1 MPCLYRH
8 AQISLHERHGALR
21 SPSMARIT
29 GSHLI
34 CTALKLEG
42 VKNIFGLAGDHIL
55 PVLDVMA
62 DQDFRIIDTRH
73 EQAAVHMADAWSRI
87 TEQPGVCMYT
97 TPGFANAIPGLTNAM
112 HTEGPVISIAGCADT
127 HDLGRGAQ
135 QEIDQVAMAA
145 PMCKGSFMVHD
156 ARRIPAFIARAMR
169 LAFSGRRG
177 PVHLTIPIDVQEQG
191 VEEDEIVLT
200 NPDAYRPKEAVL
212 AAPELIRRAVALL
225 REARKPLVI
234 AGSAAGYTL
243 SGDALQRFIEMTRLP
258 VVTEEQARGLI
269 SDDHPY
275 AFGFFERGLNRA
287 AAKVRDA
294 DVVVLLGR
302 KQDFV
307 IGYCRP
313 PHVAAEA
320 KIIQIDPSPVEIGR
334 NRGVAVGMVG
344 DVTSVLDQ
352 LTKEASNHVW
362 KELPWIEELRAVR
375 SAQAEWTEKLARPK
389 TPMHALF
396 VHKTIQSRLRPDDC
410 LVFDGG
416 DFCHF
421 GRSLLPALKPKHWF
435 YVSSLGMLGSSL
447 PQALAAKLAYPDTRV
462 IMLTGD
468 GAFGFNAMEFDTAVR
483 HKLNVVAILGN
494 DSAWGIDRQI
504 QLGLYGRAVAT
515 DLLQTRYDQ
524 LVQGLGGYG
533 EFVERSEDLA
543 PALKRALTCGKPA
556 LLNVAVQRAI
566 SPRAEAAI
574 GRRKTAAKK

>member
-1 MPCLYRH
+1 MVRV
-8 AQISLHERHGALR
+8 
-21 SPSMARIT
+21 T

-34 CTALKLEG
+34 CAALKLEG

-55 PVLDVMA
+55 PLLDVMA

-112 HTEGPVISIAGCADT
+112 HTEGPVISIAGCADG

-135 QEIDQVAMAA
+135 QEINQVGMAE
-145 PMCKGSFMVHD
+145 PICKGSFMVHD
-156 ARRIPAFIARAMR
+156 VRRIPEFIARAMR

-177 PVHLTIPIDVQEQG
+177 PVHLTIPIDVQEQS
-191 VEEDEIVLT
+191 VEESDVTFIKPE
-200 NPDAYRPKEAVL
+200 AYRAKESTL
-212 AAPELIRRAVALL
+212 ADPGLVRRAVAIL
-225 REARKPLVI
+225 RESRKPLVI

-243 SGDALQRFIEMTRLP
+243 SGDALRRFVETTRLP
-258 VVTEEQARGLI
+258 VVTEEQSRGLI

-275 AFGFFERGLNRA
+275 AFGYFERGLNRA
-287 AAKVRDA
+287 AAKLREADA
-294 DVVVLLGR
+294 VLLLGR

-307 IGYCRP
+307 IGFCRP
-313 PHVAAEA
+313 PHVAADA
-320 KIIQIDPSPVEIGR
+320 KIIQIDPSPLEIGR
-334 NRGVAVGMVG
+334 SRGVDAGMVG

-352 LTKEASNHVW
+352 LTNEASRHQW
-362 KELPWIEELRAVR
+362 KELPWLEELRGAR
-375 SAQAEWTEKLARPK
+375 SAQAEWAENLARPAI
-389 TPMHALF
+389 PMHALF
-396 VHKTIQSRLRPDDC
+396 VHNTLKSILRPDDC

-421 GRSLLPALKPKHWF
+421 GRSFLPATTPKRWF
-435 YVSSLGMLGSSL
+435 NVSSLGMLGSSL
-447 PQALAAKLAYPDTRV
+447 PTALAAKVAYPNSRV
-462 IMLTGD
+462 FMLTGD

-483 HKLNVVAILGN
+483 HKLNIVAMLGN

-524 LVQGLGGYG
+524 MVQGLGGYG
-533 EFVERSEDLA
+533 EFVDRPEGLA
-543 PALKRALTCGKPA
+543 PALERALAAGRPA
-556 LLNVAVQRAI
+556 LLNIAVARAI

-574 GRRKTAAKK
+574 GRRKTAA

>member
-1 MPCLYRH
+1 
-8 AQISLHERHGALR
+8 
-21 SPSMARIT
+21 MARVT

-34 CTALKLEG
+34 CKALKLEG
-42 VKNIFGLAGDHIL
+42 VKNIFALAGDHIL

-62 DQDFRIIDTRH
+62 DQEFKIYDTRH

-97 TPGFANAIPGLTNAM
+97 TPGFANAIPGLTNGM
-112 HTEGPVISIAGCADT
+112 HTESPVISIAGCADT

-156 ARRIPAFIARAMR
+156 VRRIPEFIARALR

-177 PVHLTIPIDVQEQG
+177 PVHLTIPVDVQEQN
-191 VEEDEIVLT
+191 VEEDAVVFTE
-200 NPDAYRPKEAVL
+200 PAGYRPK
-212 AAPELIRRAVALL
+212 AAALSEPELVRKAIALL
-225 REARKPLVI
+225 RAAQKPLMI

-243 SGDALQRFIEMTRLP
+243 SGEAIQRFVETTRLP
-258 VVTEEQARGLI
+258 ILTEEQSRGLI
-269 SDDHPY
+269 ADDHPY
-275 AFGFFERGLNRA
+275 AFGYFERGLNRA

-302 KQDFV
+302 KQDFT
-307 IGYCRP
+307 IGFCRP
-313 PHVAAEA
+313 PHVATHA
-320 KIIQIDPSPVEIGR
+320 KIIQIDPSPLEIGR
-334 NRGVAVGMVG
+334 NRGVTVGMVG
-344 DVTSVLDQ
+344 DVAAVLEQ
-352 LTKEASNHVW
+352 MTQEAANFQW
-362 KELPWIEELRAVR
+362 NELPWLAELRAAR
-375 SAQAEWTEKLARPK
+375 EEQAEWAESLARPE

-396 VHKTIQSRLRPDDC
+396 VHKTLKSILRSDDC

-421 GRSLLPALKPKHWF
+421 GRSFLPALKPKRWF
-435 YVSSLGMLGSSL
+435 NVSSLGMLGSSL
-447 PQALAAKLAYPDTRV
+447 PTALAARVAYPNSRV
-462 IMLTGD
+462 FMLSGD

-483 HKLNVVAILGN
+483 HKLNIVAILGN

-524 LVQGLGGYG
+524 LVQGLGGTG
-533 EFVERSEDLA
+533 EFVERPDDLK
-543 PALKRALTCGKPA
+543 PALERALASGKPA

-574 GRRKTAAKK
+574 GRRKAAAQK

>member
-1 MPCLYRH
+1 
-8 AQISLHERHGALR
+8 
-21 SPSMARIT
+21 MARIT

-34 CTALKLEG
+34 CKALKLEG

-62 DQDFRIIDTRH
+62 DLDFRIIDTRH

-135 QEIDQVAMAA
+135 QEIDQVGMAG

-156 ARRIPAFIARAMR
+156 ARRIPEFIARAMR

-177 PVHLTIPIDVQEQG
+177 PVHLTIPIDVQEQS
-191 VEEDEIVLT
+191 VEEDEIILT
-200 NPDAYRPKEAVL
+200 GSDAYRPKESVL
-212 AAPELIRRAVALL
+212 ANPELIRRAVELL
-225 REARKPLVI
+225 REARRPLLI

-243 SGDALQRFIEMTRLP
+243 SGNALQRFVETTRLP
-258 VVTEEQARGLI
+258 VVTEEQSRGLI
-269 SDDHPY
+269 ADDHPY
-275 AFGFFERGLNRA
+275 AFGYFERGLNRA
-287 AAKVRDA
+287 AAKLREADA
-294 DVVVLLGR
+294 VVLLGR

-307 IGYCRP
+307 IGFCRP
-313 PHVAAEA
+313 PHIAADA
-320 KIIQIDPSPVEIGR
+320 KVIQIDPSPLEIGR
-334 NRGVAVGMVG
+334 NRGVDVGMIG
-344 DVTSVLDQ
+344 DVTSVLEQ
-352 LTKEASNHVW
+352 LTKEAANYPW
-362 KELPWIEELRAVR
+362 KELPWLEELRAAR
-375 SAQAEWTEKLARPK
+375 SAQAEWAENLARPQ

-396 VHKTIQSRLRPDDC
+396 VHKTLKSILRPDDC

-421 GRSLLPALKPKHWF
+421 GRSYIPALKPKLWF
-435 YVSSLGMLGSSL
+435 NVSSLGMLGSSL
-447 PQALAAKLAYPDTRV
+447 PTALAAKVAYPDSRV
-462 IMLTGD
+462 FMLSGD
-468 GAFGFNAMEFDTAVR
+468 GAFGFNGMEFDTAVR
-483 HKLNVVAILGN
+483 HKLNIVAIVGN

-504 QLGLYGRAVAT
+504 QLGLYGRPVAT

-524 LVQGLGGYG
+524 MVQGLGGYG
-533 EFVERSEDLA
+533 EFVERPQDLL
-543 PALKRALTCGKPA
+543 PAIERALAAGKPA
-556 LLNVAVQRAI
+556 LLNVAVARAI

-574 GRRKTAAKK
+574 GRRKAAAQK